1 MLKSRLTKDE
11 HAALP
16 EAVQSHY
23 KAEGDAFVLDAEGTV
38 SRADLDAANQKLVE
52 FRNNNTAL
60 NAKAIELDALKAKF
74 KDVDPAEYE
83 RVKGELEALKTK
95 GVTKPDDVTTKIQE
109 AVTAAVK
116 PLSDKLADAELKRQE
131 SDSALQVSR
140 LRSGLTT
147 AALEGKAIKNA
158 VSVVVDRAMA
168 VFDMDETGAIKAK
181 DGHFSADKPAE
192 LITIAE
198 WLTAQ
203 AKGPLNFAFEVS
215 KGGGAGE
222 PGGGPP
228 PSTATQVKRDGVLIL
243 NEAEQ
248 KDMASGKSELSD

>member
-38 SRADLDAANQKLVE
+38 SRADLDAANQKVIE
-52 FRNNNTAL
+52 FRNNNQAL
-60 NAKAIELDALKAKF
+60 NAKAIELDALKAKY

-95 GVTKPDDVTTKIQE
+95 GITKPDDITTKVQA

-116 PLSDKLADAELKRQE
+116 PLSDKLADAERQRQE
-131 SDSALQVSR
+131 SDTALQVSR

-147 AALEGKAIKNA
+147 SALENKANKKA
-158 VSVVVDRAMA
+158 VSVIVDRAMS
-168 VFDMDETGAIKAK
+168 VFDMDEHGALKAK
-181 DGHFSADKPAE
+181 EGHFSADKPAE
-192 LITIAE
+192 PITIKE
-198 WLTAQ
+198 WMTSQ
-203 AKGPLNFAFEVS
+203 AKGDLDYAFES
-215 KGGGAGE
+215 SRGGGAGE
-222 PGGGPP
+222 SGGGTPP
-228 PSTATQVKRDGVLIL
+228 NTATQVTTRDP
-243 NEAEQ
+243 AELG
-248 KDMASGKSELSD
+248 KHLEDLASGKSELG

>member
-1 MLKSRLTKDE
+1 MLKSKLTKDE

-16 EAVQSHY
+16 EAVQAHY

-38 SRADLDAANQKLVE
+38 SKADLDAANQKLVE
-52 FRNNNTAL
+52 FRNNNQAL
-60 NAKAIELDALKAKF
+60 NAKAIELEALKTKF

-116 PLSDKLADAELKRQE
+116 PLSDKLAEADLKRAE
-131 SDSALQVSR
+131 SDTALQQSR

-168 VFDMDETGAIKAK
+168 VFDMDADGNLKAK
-181 DGHFSADKPAE
+181 EGHFSVDKPAE
-192 LITIAE
+192 PITVGE

-203 AKGPLNFAFEVS
+203 AKGPLNFAFETS

-222 PGGGPP
+222 PGGGTPP
-228 PSTATQVKRDGVLIL
+228 TAATQVTSRDPMELGKSLEDL
-243 NEAEQ
+243 
-248 KDMASGKSELSD
+248 ASGKAELA